1 MFFGKRVSAEGK
13 PTKTVKVPSAWER
26 DFNDSSATNF
36 RALLF
41 RMIQKAD
48 ADNLRKLAKGFPV
61 EVEAYKVWMNSGE
74 FPTEVEVE
82 ETP

>member
-1 MFFGKRVSAEGK
+1 M
-13 PTKTVKVPSAWER
+13 KTIKVPPTWER
-26 DFNDSSATNF
+26 DFFDSDATNF
-36 RALLF
+36 KALLF

-48 ADNLRKLAKGFPV
+48 ADNLRKLEKGFPV

-82 ETP
+82 EMP